1 LLVLFAMLLLGAAE
15 RPRVVLLT
23 ALPLVWGEGDAADVL
38 NGRSQRSATLIALD
52 GQFDIRPID
61 TLSAATLGSDI
72 AIIAQPRRLTSH
84 ELVALDGLVRAG
96 GRVMIFADPELIWP
110 SRYPLGD
117 VRRPPP
123 VELLDPLFAHWGVT
137 LGDSDRGQRVAK
149 TGGVT
154 IVTMAAGRWTGPAT
168 CAAPDPFVLDCRIGR
183 GRAIVVGDADMLDE
197 RLWQDA
203 KADNPGWIAGQ
214 LRRLTA
220 GETATHGRIPLVI
233 GAVMTIT
240 LATSIFLHCFHRT

>member
-1 LLVLFAMLLLGAAE
+1 MLLLGAAE

-38 NGRSQRSATLIALD
+38 NGRSKRSATLTALD

-61 TLSAATLGSDI
+61 TISAATLGNDI
-72 AIIAQPRRLTSH
+72 AIIAQPRRLTPH
-84 ELVALDGLVRAG
+84 ELVALDTWVRGG
-96 GRVMIFADPELIWP
+96 GRVMIFADPELVWL

-154 IVTMAAGRWTGPAT
+154 IVTMAAGRWTGPNT
-168 CAAPDPFVLDCRIGR
+168 CGAPDPLVLECRVGK
-183 GRAIVVGDADMLDE
+183 GHAILVGDADMLDE
-197 RLWQDA
+197 RLWQA
-203 KADNPGWIAGQ
+203 TNGDNPAWIAAQIHSLDGSYD
-214 LRRLTA
+214 
-220 GETATHGRIPLVI
+220 ATRGRVALAI
-233 GAVMTIT
+233 GTSASIA
-240 LATSIFLHCFHRT
+240 LAWWFVFRHFKGT